1 MMVNDVISEYESQ
14 LKKAVEVLKHQVA
27 SIRTGRASAGLVEH
41 LSVEA
46 YGAPMPLNQL
56 ASITVPEARLIV
68 IQPYDAGM
76 IKTIEKAIQH
86 SDLGINPGNDGR
98 VIRLAVPQLTE
109 ERRRDLVKVVRNRVE
124 EVKVSVR
131 NQRRD
136 AIDQLKELEHEKLI
150 GEDDLKRGQE
160 RVQQLT
166 DRCISELEQVGKDKE
181 AEVMAV

>member
-1 MMVNDVISEYESQ
+1 MVNDVLREYEAH
-14 LKKAVEVLKHQVA
+14 LKKAVEALRHNLA
-27 SIRTGRASAGLVEH
+27 TIRTGRASAGLVEH
-41 LSVEA
+41 LQVEA

-56 ASITVPEARLIV
+56 ANISVPEAKLIV
-68 IQPYDAGM
+68 IQPYDNGM
-76 IKTIEKAIQH
+76 IKAIEKAIQS
-86 SDLGINPGNDGR
+86 SDIGINPGNDGR
-98 VIRLAVPQLTE
+98 IIRLAIPPLTE

-136 AIDQLKELEHEKLI
+136 AMDQLKELESEKLI

-160 RVQQLT
+160 RAQQLT
-166 DRCISELEQVGKDKE
+166 DKCIAELDLIGKDKE

>member
-1 MMVNDVISEYESQ
+1 MFNEVTREYEAH
-14 LKKAVEVLKHQVA
+14 LKKAVEALRHNLA
-27 SIRTGRASAGLVEH
+27 TIRTGRASAGLVEH
-41 LSVEA
+41 LQVEA

-56 ASITVPEARLIV
+56 ANIAVPEARLIV

-76 IKTIEKAIQH
+76 IKIIEKAIQN
-86 SDLGINPGNDGR
+86 SDLGINPSNDGR
-98 VIRLAVPQLTE
+98 VIRLAVPPLTE
-109 ERRRDLVKVVRNRVE
+109 ERRKELVKMVRHRVE

-136 AIDQLKELEHEKLI
+136 AIDQLKELETEKLI

-166 DRCISELEQVGKDKE
+166 DKYIGDLDSVGKEKE
-181 AEVMAV
+181 TEVMAV